1 MNTNFLVNR
10 NNKHNIMQLLLTRA
24 PDLSCGGSMS
34 LKTWTVSVLLDDTKY
49 MSSELNDKLLI
60 WMNLHT

>member
-1 MNTNFLVNR
+1 
-10 NNKHNIMQLLLTRA
+10 
-24 PDLSCGGSMS
+24 MS